1 MQEILR
7 PLVDKNSTLED
18 EVTEINLGLSEAELE
33 KEHLTQKLEEV
44 KKHEEEQKAIEEEIQ
59 KLLKEKD
66 VLEKKVKIIQQ
77 YESGTIS
84 DKELQRFSPITIKK
98 QKINLKTLRVS
109 IIRDSCIVQLIE
121 WYGVVY
127 NFKMILM

>member
-1 MQEILR
+1 M
-7 PLVDKNSTLED
+7 VDKNSTLED

-98 QKINLKTLRVS
+98 
-109 IIRDSCIVQLIE
+109 
-121 WYGVVY
+121 
-127 NFKMILM
+127 